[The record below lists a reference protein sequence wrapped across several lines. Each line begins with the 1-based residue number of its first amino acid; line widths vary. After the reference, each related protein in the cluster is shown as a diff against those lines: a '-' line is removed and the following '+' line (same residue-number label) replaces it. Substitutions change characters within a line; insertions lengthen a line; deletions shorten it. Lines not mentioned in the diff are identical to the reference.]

1 MPAVTFIPTLEEA
14 VSYTKRFTWRDNA
27 GVIVDTAG
35 YSADMMIKDVVDG
48 TLILELTD
56 GNGRIVLGIQ
66 GTPPDDYNVEIVLTA
81 ADLTGLDWPEGPTRA
96 VYDLLLTSG
105 AYVKKFVTGWVD
117 WRPVVTE

>member
-66 GTPPDDYNVEIVLTA
+66 GTPPDDYNVESQGH
-81 ADLTGLDWPEGPTRA
+81 DLFPRWSLDIRHFNHAIKMIE
-96 VYDLLLTSG
+96 V
-105 AYVKKFVTGWVD
+105 
-117 WRPVVTE
+117 